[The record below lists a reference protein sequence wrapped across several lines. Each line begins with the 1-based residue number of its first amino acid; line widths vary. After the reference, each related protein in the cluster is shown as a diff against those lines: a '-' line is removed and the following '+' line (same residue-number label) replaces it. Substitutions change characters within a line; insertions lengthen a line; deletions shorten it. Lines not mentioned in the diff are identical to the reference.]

1 MDPLV
6 TDSSPALGPMRLR
19 RAVSTPTV
27 LQMESAECGAAALAI
42 ILGYYRRFAPLDEL
56 RQACGISRD
65 GARASSIVQA
75 ARDYG
80 LKARGLQTPAEGLGA
95 IALPFIAF
103 WSGDHFV
110 VVEGR
115 VGRGVRIND
124 PASGRRTVSEK
135 EFNERYSGIAL
146 EFTRGPG
153 FKPGGRPPGL
163 LRTLFGWTVGSKAA
177 LLVMA
182 VTTLMLALPTV
193 MLPALV
199 KVFVDE
205 VLVRRFDTWLFPI
218 IVAMLLAMVLG
229 GVITWL
235 QQRVLMRLQM
245 KLAVMIGARFLWHVL
260 RLPLLFFTQRQNGDI
275 VSRVHSANQLAV
287 LLAGPLPTAASQ
299 FALAILYAVVMA
311 IYCLPLTIV
320 AMLIATGNV
329 VAVGLVRRKL
339 KDGNMAVLYTN
350 AKIAA
355 TAMSGLL
362 SIETIKAMGSESD
375 FFRIWSGYQARN
387 VNQFQS
393 LGRSSLWLGA
403 APTLLG
409 HLMTAVVLCFG
420 AVLIIRGELS
430 IGGLVAFQM
439 LLGNFMDPLQ
449 QIISLN
455 PQIQE
460 AKGHLSRL
468 EDVLAARTDPLVRRS
483 SAAPP
488 KAGGGT
494 SAQLSG
500 AIEVRGL
507 SFSYGAFDPPV
518 LHDIDISIE
527 SGQRVALV
535 GGSGSGKTT
544 LVKLLLG
551 LYTPRSGEVLYDGQ
565 AMQAIPR
572 DVFTSSV
579 AWVDQDIRLFEGPIQ
594 DNLTLFN
601 RATTPASIAR
611 AAQDACIHDT
621 ILARPG
627 GYSGDVSEGGTNFS
641 GGQRQRLEIARALA
655 RNPSILVLDEAT
667 AALDAITEVTIDEHI
682 RHRGLTCVVV
692 AQRLSTIRDCDQ
704 IIVLQNGGIAE
715 RGTHRELMAAKG
727 LYSELVGAG

>member
-1 MDPLV
+1 
-6 TDSSPALGPMRLR
+6 
-19 RAVSTPTV
+19 
-27 LQMESAECGAAALAI
+27 
-42 ILGYYRRFAPLDEL
+42 
-56 RQACGISRD
+56 
-65 GARASSIVQA
+65 
-75 ARDYG
+75 
-80 LKARGLQTPAEGLGA
+80 
-95 IALPFIAF
+95 
-103 WSGDHFV
+103 
-110 VVEGR
+110 
-115 VGRGVRIND
+115 
-124 PASGRRTVSEK
+124 
-135 EFNERYSGIAL
+135 
-146 EFTRGPG
+146 
-153 FKPGGRPPGL
+153 
-163 LRTLFGWTVGSKAA
+163 
-177 LLVMA
+177 
-182 VTTLMLALPTV
+182 
-193 MLPALV
+193 
-199 KVFVDE
+199 
-205 VLVRRFDTWLFPI
+205 
-218 IVAMLLAMVLG
+218 
-229 GVITWL
+229 
-235 QQRVLMRLQM
+235 
-245 KLAVMIGARFLWHVL
+245 
-260 RLPLLFFTQRQNGDI
+260 
-275 VSRVHSANQLAV
+275 
-287 LLAGPLPTAASQ
+287 
-299 FALAILYAVVMA
+299 
-311 IYCLPLTIV
+311 
-320 AMLIATGNV
+320 
-329 VAVGLVRRKL
+329 
-339 KDGNMAVLYTN
+339 
-350 AKIAA
+350 
-355 TAMSGLL
+355 LL

-468 EDVLAARTDPLVRRS
+468 EDVLAARTDPLVQR
-483 SAAPP
+483 SAAEPI
-488 KAGGGT
+488 AGT

-500 AIEVRGL
+500 AIEVREL
-507 SFSYGAFDPPV
+507 SFAYGAFDPPV
-518 LHDIDISIE
+518 LHDINIRIE
-527 SGQRVALV
+527 PGQRVALV

-551 LYTPRSGEVLYDGQ
+551 LYAPRSGEVLYDGQ

-627 GYSGDVSEGGTNFS
+627 GYSGNVSEGGSNFS

-667 AALDAITEVTIDEHI
+667 AALDAITEVAIDEHI
-682 RHRGLTCVVV
+682 RHRGLTCIVV

-704 IIVLQNGGIAE
+704 IIVLQNGAIAE

>member
-1 MDPLV
+1 
-6 TDSSPALGPMRLR
+6 
-19 RAVSTPTV
+19 
-27 LQMESAECGAAALAI
+27 
-42 ILGYYRRFAPLDEL
+42 
-56 RQACGISRD
+56 
-65 GARASSIVQA
+65 
-75 ARDYG
+75 
-80 LKARGLQTPAEGLGA
+80 
-95 IALPFIAF
+95 
-103 WSGDHFV
+103 
-110 VVEGR
+110 
-115 VGRGVRIND
+115 
-124 PASGRRTVSEK
+124 
-135 EFNERYSGIAL
+135 
-146 EFTRGPG
+146 
-153 FKPGGRPPGL
+153 
-163 LRTLFGWTVGSKAA
+163 
-177 LLVMA
+177 
-182 VTTLMLALPTV
+182 
-193 MLPALV
+193 
-199 KVFVDE
+199 
-205 VLVRRFDTWLFPI
+205 
-218 IVAMLLAMVLG
+218 
-229 GVITWL
+229 
-235 QQRVLMRLQM
+235 
-245 KLAVMIGARFLWHVL
+245 
-260 RLPLLFFTQRQNGDI
+260 
-275 VSRVHSANQLAV
+275 
-287 LLAGPLPTAASQ
+287 
-299 FALAILYAVVMA
+299 
-311 IYCLPLTIV
+311 
-320 AMLIATGNV
+320 
-329 VAVGLVRRKL
+329 
-339 KDGNMAVLYTN
+339 
-350 AKIAA
+350 
-355 TAMSGLL
+355 
-362 SIETIKAMGSESD
+362 
-375 FFRIWSGYQARN
+375 
-387 VNQFQS
+387 
-393 LGRSSLWLGA
+393 
-403 APTLLG
+403 
-409 HLMTAVVLCFG
+409 MTAVVLCFG

-483 SAAPP
+483 AAAPP
-488 KAGGGT
+488 TAGGGT

-527 SGQRVALV
+527 PGQRVALV

-551 LYTPRSGEVLYDGQ
+551 LYAPRSGEVLYDGQ